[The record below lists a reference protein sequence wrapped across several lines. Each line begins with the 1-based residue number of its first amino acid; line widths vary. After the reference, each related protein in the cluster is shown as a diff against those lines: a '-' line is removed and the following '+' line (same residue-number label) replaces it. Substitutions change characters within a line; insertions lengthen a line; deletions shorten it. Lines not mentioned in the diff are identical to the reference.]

1 MFRAALT
8 NHRRTVS
15 RLQRGFTLVELMAVV
30 TITGVLAALAV
41 VAFTRRLAAAR
52 GAEAISVMKAI
63 GNAEEMYK
71 AENHIYL
78 DVSSASGGNQ
88 WYPRLVP
95 DKQAISWASGATLDV
110 TRWRALAPPISQLV
124 RFSYLANAGV
134 AGTIVPALNLTQGPD
149 LSAAIPVDWYVLQAK
164 GDTDGNSVFAT
175 YATSSMTG
183 EVYIENEGE

>member
-1 MFRAALT
+1 MFKAALT
-8 NHRRTVS
+8 NHRRTVT
-15 RLQRGFTLVELMAVV
+15 RLQGGFTLVELMAVV

-41 VAFTRRLAAAR
+41 VAFRHRLAASR
-52 GAEAISVMKAI
+52 GAEAVSVMTAI

-78 DVSSASGGNQ
+78 NVSTASGGNQ
-88 WYPRLVP
+88 WYPVLVP
-95 DKQAISWASGATLDV
+95 GKAQHNWATGATLDA

-124 RFSYLANAGV
+124 RFAYLANAGV
-134 AGTIVPALNLTQGPD
+134 AGSTVPALNLTQGPNF
-149 LSAAIPVDWYVLQAK
+149 SAAIPVDWYVLQAK
-164 GDTDGNSVFAT
+164 GDTDGDGVFAT